1 VSAAAASEAATGG
14 IDDAAGDPSVVGDV
28 AVESDAG
35 DDTDSGAAG
44 SDDEGV
50 AVGNESFG
58 GGGDAA
64 AAAACAVLVTA
75 EYLGAATVAEADCVA
90 CVLSG
95 DALGVTGTLARF
107 FLPLPLMRVC
117 EEGAV
122 AKGVCG
128 RVLGRNCEGGK
139 SRLSR
144 AHRRSRQSELRGAN

>member
-14 IDDAAGDPSVVGDV
+14 IDDAGDDPSVVDV

-50 AVGNESFG
+50 AVGNESIG

-122 AKGVCG
+122 AKGVRPG
-128 RVLGRNCEGGK
+128 AGPK
-139 SRLSR
+139 
-144 AHRRSRQSELRGAN
+144 LRGWQKPAVCT